1 MTAPAPF
8 QKIVVPLDGS
18 KWAEKAIPH
27 AEQIAR
33 SGDGELILLH
43 IYKPAG
49 HEYLSD
55 ASLARQDAHLDQARQ
70 NAENYVK
77 GLRSEITS
85 QNIRV
90 SAHVVEGSEMAD
102 LICDFVNA
110 EGADVIVM
118 TATSH
123 NRVVR
128 VLIGDV
134 TNRIAECCTACL
146 LLVRGNLEAQWKRDG
161 GRVEAVGAETPTP
174 RAAALNPSPEAVR
187 LLEQLASLHE
197 AGILSDAEFS
207 TKRADVMRRG

>member
-1 MTAPAPF
+1 MVESAPF
-8 QKIVVPLDGS
+8 QKIVIPLDGS

-33 SGDGELILLH
+33 GSDGELILLH

-49 HEYLSD
+49 HQYLSD
-55 ASLARQDAHLDQARQ
+55 ASLAGQQGHIDQARQ

-90 SAHVVEGSEMAD
+90 SAHLIEGTDMAEM
-102 LICDFVNA
+102 ICNFVNA
-110 EGADVIVM
+110 EDADVVVM

-123 NRVVR
+123 NRLVQALV
-128 VLIGDV
+128 GDV

-146 LLVRGNLEAQWKRDG
+146 LLVRGNLEAEWKREG
-161 GRVEAVGAETPTP
+161 GKLETPGAET
-174 RAAALNPSPEAVR
+174 AAPALSPEAAR
-187 LLEQLASLHE
+187 LLQQLQSLHE
-197 AGILSDAEFS
+197 AGILNDAEFS
-207 TKRADVMRRG
+207 AKRVTISQR